1 MLKKVLAI
9 ANPQIAA
16 SKLKNDL
23 DAYVASGRLE
33 KAGGKLRPIEGDPMH
48 FILELPGLRPD
59 GQQDPYY
66 LKLGAKYYDLGPP
79 TVEFVEPDSYATAR
93 NGSPHYPDFSGPPN
107 FALHDA
113 YLFEDGTSGQLVCF
127 SFSAMYYMSNHSPT
141 QGERWNQGEHNV
153 AATINT
159 LIKILRDHYQGPSK
173 C

>member
-1 MLKKVLAI
+1 MLKRVLAI

-16 SKLKNDL
+16 SKLKSDL

-48 FILELPGLRPD
+48 FILELPGFRPD

-66 LKLGAKYYDLGPP
+66 LKLGATYYDLGPP

-93 NGSPHYPDFSGPPN
+93 NGSPHYPVFSGPPN